1 MSYTL
6 FGDHL
11 RVVLVAIGH
20 SDAPFPPGEMSREW
34 LVLSIGKLS
43 AGATEYYVGE
53 VATSAEDYYSGR
65 GEHPGRWVG
74 SLAVEL
80 GLTGEVDPDHFRRV
94 LRGQHPHTGD
104 HLATAQG
111 SAERAAKR
119 RDRTPDSEQLS
130 EHVDSLR
137 AAAHL
142 GVSGQYVRRLLGEGD
157 RYRTRIAEAGDG
169 EAVTEPK
176 SYLFG
181 VKAEG
186 NGQAGSDAW
195 TVSRTELERFAASR
209 LRVKAR
215 PGYDLTLRPPKSV
228 SVLWALADDGRRG
241 EIRRVHAEAVDE
253 VVRYYETNAVFA
265 RQGGKDRHLVSSAG
279 IVAAA
284 FDHRTSRAGDPL
296 LHTHVVTANMTSV
309 DDSADAWWRA
319 IAGIGLY
326 EHAHAAG
333 YLYQAHLRHLL
344 ADRLGV
350 QFTPVVNGHAEVVG
364 VPAEVIQVFSKR
376 RAEIEEVL
384 AESGSQ
390 SARAAQVATLQTRQ
404 AKDYSV
410 DVETLEQRWRDEAA
424 AVGFGAVDA
433 DGCFDRN
440 APPTL
445 EPRLVDRCLDGLVGP
460 HGLTERSATFRRT
473 DVIEALASA
482 VGASATAAQIE
493 RIADRL
499 LTSDRVQLVDR
510 AEPVQ
515 ISVQTS
521 VETSVEGSVDGS
533 WSARLSVPR
542 SVTQKLY
549 TVPDL
554 VQIEARLLA
563 WAHPADRAGTVIAAE
578 TVHGVVSQRGELS
591 DEQCAM
597 VRAVCSSGEFVQPVA
612 GRPGAGKTY
621 ALEAVVAAHIDA
633 GVPIIGCAVSAAA
646 ASELEQA
653 AGFARSTGASASTV
667 TRLLWDLGD
676 RSSPGLARGTVVV
689 VDEAS
694 MLGTRDLARLAAH
707 VRGAGGA
714 IRLVGDPDQHGSVDV
729 GGMFR
734 RLCAERGDGL
744 VRLVD
749 NNRQEDHTE
758 RLAIAEY
765 RDGHV
770 ADALGRYDEAGKVVR
785 SRTAGESFDAI
796 VADWYAARLH
806 ERVDPMIAGPNST
819 RRALNDRARALL
831 KANGELSG
839 EPLVIAGREFMVG
852 DEVVARRNERRLRAV
867 EGRESVKNG
876 STGTI
881 IATDLDHHEVVVA
894 FDREGAIRIPND
906 YLAAGRLEHGYARTS
921 YGVQGATHQVARY
934 HPTDLSSFEEG
945 YVALTRGRQSA
956 HIYIVD
962 GNQPDVSNELAHTPT
977 ESQPFGIS
985 DIAQAL
991 GRRRSAHMAA
1001 DASPDLDAVAE
1012 TLAGR
1017 TLAELAARRRQ
1028 LDVQMRRAPA
1038 DMTPAIEKATHTIES
1053 IRARRQAWAEVRN
1066 IDQPV
1071 EADTPSDRD
1080 NGERGPD
1087 RARAPLRALDRAL
1100 THTSARLAASEDRQA
1115 LRYEWLEAHSDL
1127 VAEHQVVRRAERA
1140 RETQVRVAAVNNPDA
1155 AIRDVLGSEP
1165 TLQRDRRAWRHAV
1178 AATAVYRA
1186 RNPDAVTEAT
1196 GGADQ
1201 ELLGVRPASREAAR
1215 EYDIAIS
1222 AINTAIATNVK
1233 SRQRA
1238 ADVSIEL

>member
-1 MSYTL
+1 
-6 FGDHL
+6 
-11 RVVLVAIGH
+11 
-20 SDAPFPPGEMSREW
+20 
-34 LVLSIGKLS
+34 VLSIGKLS

-65 GEHPGRWVG
+65 GEQPGRWVG
-74 SLAVEL
+74 SLAHEL
-80 GLTGEVDPDHFRRV
+80 GLSGQVDPEDFRRV
-94 LRGQHPHTGD
+94 LRGQHPETGEY
-104 HLATAQG
+104 LATAQG
-111 SAERAAKR
+111 SASRAEKR
-119 RDRTPDSEQLS
+119 REEVAEPAELREL
-130 EHVDSLR
+130 VDSLR

-142 GVSGQYVRRLLGEGD
+142 GVSARYVTGLLAEGARFRARLAD
-157 RYRTRIAEAGDG
+157 AGDG
-169 EAVTEPK
+169 EAVAEPK
-176 SYLFG
+176 SYLLG
-181 VKAEG
+181 VKAQG

-209 LRVKAR
+209 PRVKAR

-241 EIRRVHAEAVDE
+241 EIRRAHTEAVDE

-344 ADRLGV
+344 AGRLGV

-364 VPAEVIQVFSKR
+364 VPPEVIQVFSKR

-384 AESGSQ
+384 AESASQ

-410 DVETLEQRWRDEAA
+410 DAETLEQRWRDEAA

-433 DGCFDRN
+433 DGCFDRDE
-440 APPTL
+440 PPTL
-445 EPRLVDRCLDGLVGP
+445 EPRLVDRCFDALVGP

-482 VGASATAAQIE
+482 VGASANAAEIE
-493 RIADRL
+493 RLADRL

-510 AEPVQ
+510 TEPVQ
-515 ISVQTS
+515 TS
-521 VETSVEGSVDGS
+521 AEASVDGS

-554 VQIEARLLA
+554 IDIETRLLT
-563 WAHPADRAGTVIAAE
+563 WAHPAERAGTVIAAD
-578 TVHGVVSQRGELS
+578 VVDRVVSQRGEMS
-591 DEQCAM
+591 DEQRAM

-633 GVPIIGCAVSAAA
+633 GLPIIGCAVSASA
-646 ASELEQA
+646 ASELEHA

-676 RSSPGLARGTVVV
+676 RSSPGLARGTMVV

-707 VRGAGGA
+707 VRQAGGA

-729 GGMFR
+729 GGVFR
-734 RLCAERGDGL
+734 RLCTERGDGL

-806 ERVDPMIAGPNST
+806 EHVDPMIAGPNST

-831 KANGELSG
+831 KSNGELSG
-839 EPLVIAGREFMVG
+839 EPLVIAGREFLVG

-867 EGRESVKNG
+867 GGRESVKNG

-881 IATDLDHHEVVVA
+881 IETDLDHHEVVVA
-894 FDREGAIRIPND
+894 FDREGTIRVPNA
-906 YLAAGRLEHGYARTS
+906 YLTAGRLEHGYARTS
-921 YGVQGATHQVARY
+921 YGVQGATHQVVRY

-962 GNQPDVSNELAHTPT
+962 GNQPDTANELAHTPT

-1001 DASPDLDAVAE
+1001 DASPDLDAVADAI
-1012 TLAGR
+1012 AGQ

-1028 LDVQMRRAPA
+1028 LDVRMRRAPA
-1038 DMTPAIEKATHTIES
+1038 DMTRTIVKATYTIES
-1053 IRARRQAWAEVRN
+1053 IRARRQAWTEVRD
-1066 IDQPV
+1066 IDHPV
-1071 EADTPSDRD
+1071 ETDAPSDRD
-1080 NGERGPD
+1080 KEKRGSD
-1087 RARAPLRALDRAL
+1087 RARAAIRALDRAL
-1100 THTSARLAASEDRQA
+1100 THTSARLDQGERRQA
-1115 LRYEWLEAHSDL
+1115 LRHEWLEGHSDL

-1140 RETQVRVAAVNNPDA
+1140 RETQVRVAVVNNPDA
-1155 AIRDVLGSEP
+1155 AVRDVLGPEP
-1165 TLQRDRRAWRHAV
+1165 NLQRDRRAWRQAV

-1186 RNPDAVTEAT
+1186 RNPDAVADAS

-1201 ELLGVRPASREAAR
+1201 QLLGVRPASRDAAR
-1215 EYDIAIS
+1215 EYDVATS
-1222 AINTAIATNVK
+1222 AINAAIATNAK
-1233 SRQRA
+1233 SRQRV
-1238 ADVSIEL
+1238 ADVGVEL